1 MYAIMC
7 EDEDGKHIL
16 NGSLCER
23 SDEALARLVETAHEY
38 KQIFTAGNYYVV
50 KIDMEIVK

>member
-7 EDEDGKHIL
+7 ESITRKEIL
-16 NGSLCER
+16 NSSLCER
-23 SDEALARLVETAHEY
+23 SDEILARLIAVAIEY
-38 KQIFTAGNYYVV
+38 KEMFPDTHYYVV